1 MREEGIGGFLR
12 NIYAYATSVALQTY
26 DALVLTV
33 ATPQVIASFKT
44 QSERVRGLKGLVEF
58 SYRFSF
64 LGFSFK
70 PVQLRSEITELLNI
84 LQKRNIHAM
93 LEIGTDSG
101 GTLFLFS
108 HVSAPDAKIISINL
122 PWSTLNEYCMRYR
135 NILYKNFATQRQ
147 QMNLLTENSHE
158 QATLTKT
165 HKLLKGNKLD
175 FLFIDGDHSYD
186 GVKQDF
192 EMYAPLV
199 RKGGVVAF
207 HDIAMAPESKSNPV
221 YKYWMELRAKHGNR
235 SSEIVHSDRYGIGVI
250 YL

>member
-12 NIYAYATSVALQTY
+12 NVYAYVTSVAYQAY
-26 DALVLTV
+26 EALVLTI
-33 ATPQVIASFKT
+33 ATPQVIASFKA
-44 QSERVRGLKGLVEF
+44 QSERVRGLNGLVDF

-64 LGFSFK
+64 LGVSFK
-70 PVQLRSEITELLNI
+70 PVQLHSEITELLGI
-84 LQKRNIHAM
+84 LQKRKIHAM

-135 NILYKNFATQRQ
+135 NRLYRNFATQRQ
-147 QMNLLTENSHE
+147 RMSLLTENSHG
-158 QATLTKT
+158 QATLTKVR
-165 HKLLKGNKLD
+165 KLLNGDKLD

-192 EMYAPLV
+192 KMYAPLMK
-199 RKGGVVAF
+199 RGGIVAF

-221 YKYWMELRAKHGNR
+221 YKYWLELRMRYGNR
-235 SSEIVHSDRYGIGVI
+235 SSEIVHSDRYGIGII